1 MHSRAERSFLWLPW
15 LNGDEYHQS
24 YLIMRLFVLQNA
36 AMFVRPNVN
45 KCGFDIKLRT
55 RLGINYYTMGEFYAR
70 PGQVPDV
77 EGDIIVADFREPN
90 NDVVQ
95 DHGVPI
101 VFVEEPPQQQNDI
114 VVVANP
120 NDIVVIANPEDNV
133 IIANPD
139 DNVVIEDE
147 DVDMVDNNNEF
158 IVVEA
163 GPAEPEQLPENEQ
176 IVHNDSGI
184 ENNDDE

>member
-1 MHSRAERSFLWLPW
+1 MHSRAERSLLWLPW

-36 AMFVRPNVN
+36 ACFVRPNVN
-45 KCGFDIKLRT
+45 KCGFDIKLRS

-77 EGDIIVADFREPN
+77 EGDIIVADYREQPN
-90 NDVVQ
+90 NVEMMP

-101 VFVEEPPQQQNDI
+101 VYIEEPPQRPDDI

-120 NDIVVIANPEDNV
+120 EDIVVVANPGD
-133 IIANPD
+133 II
-139 DNVVIEDE
+139 
-147 DVDMVDNNNEF
+147 VDNNNEF
-158 IVVEA
+158 VVVEA
-163 GPAEPEQLPENEQ
+163 GPAEPEPLPENEQ
-176 IVHNDSGI
+176 IIHNDSGI
-184 ENNDDE
+184 ENNDEE